1 MIKDG
6 WLCSTCRVV
15 ERSELDD
22 NKFVCATDGC
32 DNLHQACEK
41 QRVCTWCRMPL
52 PPAWRLQALEMVPP
66 RGRVPNTSNND
77 EVPEYRPRIEEE
89 PDSPVEGVLRKAK
102 STDKVRVAGWDT
114 MSEEAR
120 KEYEEAWLKKGARE
134 REGERVYRSRDSA
147 GESSGAGGLK
157 CPEDNDEVPE
167 FTDEDG
173 SAQILELREP
183 SGTGGGSGSG
193 SQQIDAS

>member
-1 MIKDG
+1 
-6 WLCSTCRVV
+6 
-15 ERSELDD
+15 
-22 NKFVCATDGC
+22 
-32 DNLHQACEK
+32 
-41 QRVCTWCRMPL
+41 MPL
-52 PPAWRLQALEMVPP
+52 PPAWRLQALETVPS
-66 RGRVPNTSNND
+66 RGRVPGTSNND
-77 EVPEYRPRIEEE
+77 EAPEYRPRIEEE
-89 PDSPVEGVLRKAK
+89 PDSPIEGVLRKAK

-157 CPEDNDEVPE
+157 SGGDEEVPE

-183 SGTGGGSGSG
+183 SGSGSG